1 MSEKNILIL
10 LFLIKVC
17 SGEFSSNWCFS
28 SNNNRCNSSNPE
40 MIELT
45 CKTFKNFNSKQN
57 CTVEFDRF
65 KVKSVKYECKR
76 NVSFLSLDPQVL
88 KTLPNVHDVDIS
100 SLGLHDFDVL
110 LHKNVISGKIETPN
124 LNIAT
129 LNASNNVITRIR
141 NSTLAQMPN
150 ITAIDFS
157 FNKFNSL
164 ICADFEGAF
173 RLISMN
179 FSNNNISFLASDILS
194 KQKNLEFLDLSNNK
208 ITKLDRSLLMNNI
221 KMKVFNMQ
229 FNPLIHFNF
238 NIFSPNVKSIT
249 VHLPSRSMVTLDVSC
264 RRGNCLFKRFDD
276 SDYFENL
283 RSFNGSGLGCGL
295 GSGIKIGSGIK
306 TGSNLGSGNQ
316 FGNISGIFEKFGR
329 NLRTLDLSRNWLNE
343 NDINMLKN
351 FTNLEQL
358 KINHANLSRIQF
370 ETLANLPKL
379 RSLDLSY
386 NALNTVD
393 PMVFENLETL
403 NLEGNQFHN
412 IDAVI
417 PEFFPKLTSLA
428 ISRNYFDCD
437 YLKKFLRKWENIGN
451 FEFVSNPGE
460 FQINIKGVD
469 CYNES
474 PNEVK
479 RPENSDTFA
488 FTTFYLIVIVICF
501 AVLLCVLTVLIIFQA
516 CRMQKFSKIEESMG
530 GSTGTGWNHSPG
542 GRIVEDGIGQ
552 NQINQNVINQRRTN
566 ENPINQ
572 RRTVQNGMIDDRI
585 INDRIID
592 DQIIDD
598 QTIHNRVI
606 DMRFVRSEST
616 GYSEP
621 DYDEIDTQST
631 IFEQNQR
638 EVPIFMNR
646 SLPTPPIYDQH
657 HYGRVRNSPPPTTSL
672 VDPYAYSR
680 VFKRTIL

>member
-1 MSEKNILIL
+1 MTTKNILIL
-10 LFLIKVC
+10 LLLIKVC

-28 SNNNRCNSSNPE
+28 SNNNRCNSSYPE
-40 MIELT
+40 MIELI

-76 NVSFLSLDPQVL
+76 NVSFISLDPQVL

-100 SLGLHDFDVL
+100 GLGLHDFEVL

-124 LNIAT
+124 LNIAK

-150 ITAIDFS
+150 ITEIDFS

-194 KQKNLEFLDLSNNK
+194 KQKNLEILDLSNNK

-229 FNPLIHFNF
+229 FNPLTHFNF

-283 RSFNGSGLGCGL
+283 RSFNGSGLGYGVGTGL
-295 GSGIKIGSGIK
+295 EYSLSSGMK
-306 TGSNLGSGNQ
+306 TNLEPKLGSGNQ
-316 FGNISGIFEKFGR
+316 HGNISGLFEKFGR
-329 NLRTLDLSRNWLNE
+329 NLRTLDLSRNWLNK

-393 PMVFENLETL
+393 PMIFENLETL

-412 IDAVI
+412 LDAVI

-437 YLKKFLRKWENIGN
+437 YLEKFLRKWENIGN
-451 FEFVSNPGE
+451 FEFVSNPGA

-469 CYNES
+469 CYNDS
-474 PNEVK
+474 PNEDK

-488 FTTFYLIVIVICF
+488 FTTIYLIVIVICF

-516 CRMQKFSKIEESMG
+516 FRMRKFSNIEINAESMG
-530 GSTGTGWNHSPG
+530 GSTGTGWNSSPSG
-542 GRIVEDGIGQ
+542 PIVNDGIGQ
-552 NQINQNVINQRRTN
+552 NQINQNVINQRR
-566 ENPINQ
+566 II
-572 RRTVQNGMIDDRI
+572 QNGVIEDRM
-585 INDRIID
+585 NEDRIID
-592 DQIIDD
+592 DP
-598 QTIHNRVI
+598 TIHNRVI

-672 VDPYAYSR
+672 VNPYAYSR